1 MAAAFSLGGSLLADQ
16 DVREAVLEK
25 VDAAALRQLKAVSVG
40 WCAHGRREL
49 CNRLWVRLSRREG
62 QPEPAG
68 VDSITDLDVECL
80 NEAGRPWE
88 VVVAG
93 RQLRQLARLLSD
105 QAKQA
110 VRDAAGSGVSIEF

>member
-1 MAAAFSLGGSLLADQ
+1 MAAAFSLGGSLLEEE
-16 DVREAVLEK
+16 DVLRAVLQE
-25 VDAAALRQLKAVSVG
+25 VDATALCQHKAVSKA
-40 WCAHGRREL
+40 WCNQVRRYL
-49 CNRLWVRLSRREG
+49 CNWLWVRLSRREG